1 MTVSMRIGKEDMDG
15 KAWKMEERK
24 MEERKRSLLLFSF
37 PHFLPSSL
45 PHSFKLRSG
54 FLFPRN

>member
-1 MTVSMRIGKEDMDG
+1 MRIGKEDMDG

-45 PHSFKLRSG
+45 PHSFEFGSC